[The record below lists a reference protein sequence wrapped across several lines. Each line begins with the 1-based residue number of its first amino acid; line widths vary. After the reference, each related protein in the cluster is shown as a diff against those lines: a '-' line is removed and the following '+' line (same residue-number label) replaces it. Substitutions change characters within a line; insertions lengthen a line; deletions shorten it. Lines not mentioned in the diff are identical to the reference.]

1 MRNAVCVFAGVCAV
15 FAAVAEGQD
24 NPRRR
29 PGRPGS
35 EPDAPKVWTL
45 AELTGRLG
53 LTRGQIAALQPIE
66 EKVAEARR
74 TLREQLARDLD
85 DIAAEA
91 TRPPAKDA
99 KDSKDT
105 KNRRPPIDARTKA
118 RLAGAPLRELEEEW
132 LDAVEAVLTSDQRPK
147 LRELRLPTTGPARPT
162 APRPAFDNPAERY
175 LAQVRELDLSDDQNS
190 RLSPAIEAFR
200 NRSGVALNTM
210 ADRVESL
217 LTADQRQASEK
228 LKASLAD
235 LSPRDRLFAAL
246 PRLSLTDEQKAAVEK
261 HRGEAQAA
269 IREAAGALEKEL
281 RVVLTEGQREKWA
294 KMKRP

>member
-35 EPDAPKVWTL
+35 EPDTAKVWTL
-45 AELTGRLG
+45 AELAGRLG
-53 LTRGQIAALQPIE
+53 LTREQVAALQPIE
-66 EKVAEARR
+66 GKVAEARR

-91 TRPPAKDA
+91 KRPPAKDA
-99 KDSKDT
+99 GDSKDT

-147 LRELRLPTTGPARPT
+147 LRELRLPTTGPARPA
-162 APRPAFDNPAERY
+162 APRPAFDNPADRY
-175 LAQVRELDLSDDQNS
+175 LAHVRELDLSDDQNS

-261 HRGEAQAA
+261 HRGEALAA
-269 IREAAGALEKEL
+269 IREAAGALEKDL
-281 RVVLTEGQREKWA
+281 RLVLTEAQREKWA